1 MRLSSPL
8 IVNTLLFFNLKKL
21 LQINT
26 IKEYLLYKLSE
37 FSLSNDIEI
46 DIAHPFSANILN
58 SIDRNIILNVYELS
72 NDNSAVDRGN
82 IKGVIINLDKEEQKK
97 IGSILETMVPK
108 TIESLYI
115 KNEFYNYS
123 DFYEREDLG
132 IYML

>member
-1 MRLSSPL
+1 M
-8 IVNTLLFFNLKKL
+8 NA
-21 LQINT
+21 NT

-58 SIDRNIILNVYELS
+58 SIDRNIILNVYQLS
-72 NDNSAVDRGN
+72 NDNSTVDRGN
-82 IKGVIINLDKEEQKK
+82 IKGVRINLDKEEQKK

-123 DFYEREDLG
+123 DFYEREAPISLEEIIDLV
-132 IYML
+132 IKNKFCH

>member
-1 MRLSSPL
+1 M
-8 IVNTLLFFNLKKL
+8 
-21 LQINT
+21 
-26 IKEYLLYKLSE
+26 
-37 FSLSNDIEI
+37 
-46 DIAHPFSANILN
+46 
-58 SIDRNIILNVYELS
+58 
-72 NDNSAVDRGN
+72 
-82 IKGVIINLDKEEQKK
+82 DKEEQKK

>member
-72 NDNSAVDRGN
+72 NDNSTVDRGN
-82 IKGVIINLDKEEQKK
+82 IKGVRINLDKEEQKK
-97 IGSILETMVPK
+97 IGSILERVK
-108 TIESLYI
+108 
-115 KNEFYNYS
+115 
-123 DFYEREDLG
+123 R
-132 IYML
+132 

>member
-1 MRLSSPL
+1 MSAYSDLC
-8 IVNTLLFFNLKKL
+8 KL
-21 LQINT
+21 NFPDMNANT

-72 NDNSAVDRGN
+72 NDNSTVDRGN
-82 IKGVIINLDKEEQKK
+82 IKGVRINLDKEEQKK

>member
-46 DIAHPFSANILN
+46 DIAHLFSANILN

-72 NDNSAVDRGN
+72 NDNSTVDRGN
-82 IKGVIINLDKEEQKK
+82 IKGVRINLDKEEQKK
-97 IGSILETMVPK
+97 IGSILERVK
-108 TIESLYI
+108 
-115 KNEFYNYS
+115 
-123 DFYEREDLG
+123 R
-132 IYML
+132 